1 MKKKILIVED
11 NNDFREIL
19 HRFITKLGYHTI
31 KARNSKEAIECA
43 EAEQPDLIFMDVALP
58 EVDGIKTTAMLR
70 QNPKTAHIP
79 VVALTA
85 WMSALWQEK
94 AEKVG
99 ITTYLIKPISSQTLK
114 ETIEEYTNGSLGTD
128 RSPRNSS
135 PHHERPRPIKL
146 N

>member
-19 HRFITKLGYHTI
+19 NLLITKLGYHAI
-31 KARNSKEAIECA
+31 KAQNSNEAITLAKA
-43 EAEQPDLIFMDVALP
+43 EDPDLIFMDVALP

-114 ETIEEYTNGSLGTD
+114 ETIEEYTNGSLTPKSFT
-128 RSPRNSS
+128 SPRT
-135 PHHERPRPIKL
+135 PTAYRA
-146 N
+146 